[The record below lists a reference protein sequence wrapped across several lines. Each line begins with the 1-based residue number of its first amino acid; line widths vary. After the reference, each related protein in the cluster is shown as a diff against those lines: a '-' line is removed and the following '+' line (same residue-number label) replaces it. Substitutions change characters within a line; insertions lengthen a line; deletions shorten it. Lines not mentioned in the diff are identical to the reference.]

1 MSQSLLLNFKQHKV
15 QTRSYISDSVMK
27 KSLLIV
33 DDDLSILKLLNF
45 ILSKEYDLVLKTS
58 GFEALTWL
66 ENGNLPELIISD
78 LAMPTFNG
86 QAFVKNVKI
95 SGFYKDIPIVL
106 LSAAYDLDEQVT
118 NMPFEVDAYLQKP
131 FNPSVLKSHINKI
144 LHTYDASYND

>member
-1 MSQSLLLNFKQHKV
+1 
-15 QTRSYISDSVMK
+15 
-27 KSLLIV
+27 V

-58 GFEALTWL
+58 GFEALNWL
-66 ENGNLPELIISD
+66 ENGNMPELIISD
-78 LAMPTFNG
+78 LAMPTFDG

-106 LSAAYDLDEQVT
+106 LSAAYDLDEQVN
-118 NMPFEVDAYLQKP
+118 NMPFEVDAFLQKP
-131 FNPSVLKSHINKI
+131 FNPSVLKSHIHKI